1 MTTLDHCTETAHS
14 AARPVN
20 AMRIVNYTADLFR
33 AWKNRRAFYRLGELS
48 DSELAD
54 VGLTRSDL
62 YVAVDLPFASD
73 PTARL
78 RSIRQSRSENV
89 EAMARRIA

>member
-1 MTTLDHCTETAHS
+1 MTTLDHSTETTHS

-20 AMRIVNYTADLFR
+20 AMRIVDYTADLLR
-33 AWKNRRAFYRLGELS
+33 AWKNRRAFYRLGEMT
-48 DSELAD
+48 DAELAD
-54 VGLTRSDL
+54 VGLTRGDL

-73 PTARL
+73 PTVRL

>member
-1 MTTLDHCTETAHS
+1 MTTLDHSTETTHS
-14 AARPVN
+14 ATQPVN

-48 DSELAD
+48 DTELAD

-62 YVAVDLPFASD
+62 CVAVDLPFATD
-73 PTARL
+73 PTVRL
-78 RSIRQSRSENV
+78 RSIRQARSENIEV
-89 EAMARRIA
+89 MARRVA

>member
-20 AMRIVNYTADLFR
+20 AMRIVTHFADIVR
-33 AWKNRRAFYRLGELS
+33 AWKNRRAFYRLGEMT
-48 DSELAD
+48 DTELAD
-54 VGLTRSDL
+54 IGLTRGDL
-62 YVAVDLPFASD
+62 HVAVDLPFASD

-78 RSIRQSRSENV
+78 GSIRQARSENV
-89 EAMARRIA
+89 EQLARRVA